1 MPMPVKAQPTEI
13 PEVVSFETGVAHD
26 DRGYFQEIHSA
37 AMFAETGFEAKFA
50 QDNVSKSSRGTLR
63 GLHYQIDPH
72 ATGKLVRVLR
82 GSIFDVAVDIRRG
95 SPTFGKWVARTL
107 TEPKRG
113 EGKGLQKHHAFWI
126 PEGFAH
132 GFQALEDETLVLY
145 KCTVIHVPEAERA
158 IHYADPAIGIKWPM
172 STSLVAPKD
181 EAAPPL
187 ATADFNFQYRS

>member
-13 PEVVSFETGVAHD
+13 ADVVVYETGIARD
-26 DRGYFQEIHSA
+26 DRGYFQETYSLP
-37 AMFAETGFEAKFA
+37 MLAKVGLQATFT
-50 QDNVSKSSRGTLR
+50 QDNVSKSRRGTLR

-72 ATGKLVRVLR
+72 ATGKLVRVVR

-107 TEPKRG
+107 TE
-113 EGKGLQKHHAFWI
+113 ENHLALWI

-145 KCTVIHVPEAERA
+145 KCTVIHTPEAERA
-158 IHYADPAIGIKWPM
+158 IHYADPAIGVPWPID
-172 STSLVAPKD
+172 SPLVAPKD
-181 EAAPPL
+181 AAAPPL
-187 ATADFNFQYRS
+187 AAADYNFQFAG